1 MVRCSYLCA
10 TRRRLAEGRNGGA
23 EMDSRQL
30 GGAPSSAVVDEV
42 DAGVVVGCSG
52 PGETPGAEAEPVR
65 ESWRPEVRR
74 GGVLTAAQIVGPAEQ
89 GVAQRAGVWGRR
101 GEWMGRRGCRGA
113 F

>member
-1 MVRCSYLCA
+1 LRGA
-10 TRRRLAEGRNGGA
+10 GNRRRGPGGA
-23 EMDSRQL
+23 RTKL
-30 GGAPSSAVVDEV
+30 GGVVE
-42 DAGVVVGCSG
+42 AGVVVGCSG

-101 GEWMGRRGCRGA
+101 REWMGCEGVPWAPFCRAAANLGVRA
-113 F
+113 RDGWPA